1 MSIQIQATT
10 IIQQKSAMQ
19 MTLSCKT
26 DSRKILLALEAT
38 CVMRNRITKRLV
50 VYCQV

>member
-1 MSIQIQATT
+1 MYFPNFMSIQIQATT

-19 MTLSCKT
+19 MTLSCET

-38 CVMRNRITKRLV
+38 CVMRNVGIQR
-50 VYCQV
+50 